1 MNTENLHIS
10 LLFRFTALGWIQE
23 SIKAQIPA
31 VEVKAFDSFK
41 SLSAT
46 LNYLVAINGSI
57 RL

>member
-1 MNTENLHIS
+1 M
-10 LLFRFTALGWIQE
+10 LLFRFTALGWMQE

-46 LNYLVAINGSI
+46 LNYLVAINGSV